1 LAGRGTRLANLV
13 FRGGVPHSPIAL
25 PSRRSRPLSL
35 PVSGTGPGGQPLGSL
50 GRYQL
55 IERIGAGGFGAV
67 YKAWDAERAR
77 AVAIKAC
84 TLGEEMHARFFREA
98 ELAGALR
105 HPNITEIYGS
115 GIEGDTPFIVQE
127 LLGGEDLSAL
137 IARREPAGLGARLD
151 IIRGVAEALDF
162 AHRSGV
168 IHRDI
173 KPANVRVLPDG
184 SVKLMDFGIAKAL
197 GSVTNLT
204 KSGIGV
210 GSIGYMSPEQV
221 SGDPVDTRSDL
232 FGLGVLAYE
241 LLGFRK
247 PFRDDNLFRLLEMIV
262 KEDPDPLT
270 EIADVPADVAAV
282 VARAME
288 KDPARRYASAAEMRD
303 AFPRVEDR
311 RISPPPAA
319 ASGVG
324 PETAAS
330 DDGHTIARAA
340 RDSAPIL
347 VVEDDEAVR
356 QGLRDLLE
364 EEGYRAIGA
373 ADGREALALAT
384 EANTAPGLILLDLRM
399 PVMDGW
405 QFLAEWK
412 RRKTASHCPVVLLS
426 GLSYI
431 QDAPGVADFLSKP
444 VDRSRLLA
452 CVRRLYGPSEAPKA

>member
-1 LAGRGTRLANLV
+1 M
-13 FRGGVPHSPIAL
+13 
-25 PSRRSRPLSL
+25 
-35 PVSGTGPGGQPLGSL
+35 
-50 GRYQL
+50 
-55 IERIGAGGFGAV
+55 
-67 YKAWDAERAR
+67 
-77 AVAIKAC
+77 AIKAC

-105 HPNITEIYGS
+105 HPNITEVYGS

-127 LLGGEDLSAL
+127 LLGGEDLSAM
-137 IARREPAGLGARLD
+137 IGRREPAGLGARLD

-241 LLGFRK
+241 LLSFRK
-247 PFRDDNLFRLLEMIV
+247 PFRDDNLFKLLEMIV

-270 EIADVPADVAAV
+270 EIADVPAEVAAV

-288 KDPARRYASAAEMRD
+288 KDPAKRYASAAEMRD
-303 AFPRVEDR
+303 AFPLVEDR
-311 RISPPPAA
+311 
-319 ASGVG
+319 
-324 PETAAS
+324 ETAPPVSAGRSAPGAS
-330 DDGHTIARAA
+330 TGRQHLPVAA
-340 RDSAPIL
+340 PSGAPIL
-347 VVEDDEAVR
+347 IVEDDEAVR
-356 QGLRDLLE
+356 EGLRHLLE
-364 EEGYRAIGA
+364 EEGYPAIGA

-384 EANTAPGLILLDLRM
+384 EPNAPPGMILLDLRM

-412 RRKTASHCPVVLLS
+412 KRKPGARCPVVLLS
-426 GLSYI
+426 GLSFI
-431 QDAPGVADFLSKP
+431 QDAVGIADFLSKP
-444 VDRSRLLA
+444 VDSARLLA
-452 CVRRLYGPSEAPKA
+452 CVRRLYGPSGAAKS